1 MVGLAGARGG
11 DWVIVS
17 NAPGQP
23 SSKPEL
29 VEQAP
34 VCCAAEVKWGLATQE
49 SGWGVGV
56 EEVPPGLT
64 VVGSPGDSQRGS

>member
-1 MVGLAGARGG
+1 MVRLAGARGG

-23 SSKPEL
+23 SFKPEL
-29 VEQAP
+29 PEQAP
-34 VCCAAEVKWGLATQE
+34 GFRAAEVKWGWRLWRAV
-49 SGWGVGV
+49 GLGV
-56 EEVPPGLT
+56 EEVPPGPM